1 MKEIRF
7 HGRGGQGAVTA
18 AEVLAV
24 AAHKDGKFSQA
35 FPFFGVE
42 RRGAPVMAF
51 ARIDDK
57 FIRTRQ
63 QIYEP
68 DIVVVLDPTL
78 AQSAEV
84 LNGLKPD
91 GILIFNTTAKPSLAR
106 SAKLLTVDAT
116 KIALEEI
123 GKPFVNMPM
132 LGALVKA
139 TGVVSLDS
147 VVKTIEER
155 YPGEVG
161 KKNAKA
167 IKRTYEETG

>member
-51 ARIDDK
+51 TRIDDK
-57 FIRTRQ
+57 FIKTRQ
-63 QIYEP
+63 QVYEP
-68 DIVVVLDPTL
+68 DYVVVLDPTL
-78 AQSAEV
+78 VEAVDV
-84 LNGLKPD
+84 LEGMKKDGMVILNTTKKPD
-91 GILIFNTTAKPSLAR
+91 LGVKV
-106 SAKLLTVDAT
+106 KTVDAT

-123 GKPFVNMPM
+123 GKPFVNTPM

-139 TGVVSLDS
+139 TGIVSIGS
-147 VVKTIEER
+147 VVDTIKER
-155 YPGEVG
+155 YPGAMGE
-161 KKNAKA
+161 KNAKA

>member
-51 ARIDDK
+51 TRVDDK
-57 FIRTRQ
+57 FIKTRQ
-63 QIYEP
+63 QVYEP
-68 DIVVVLDPTL
+68 DYVVVLDPTL
-78 AQSAEV
+78 LDAVDVTKGAKSD
-84 LNGLKPD
+84 GLV
-91 GILIFNTTAKPSLAR
+91 IINTTQEP
-106 SAKLLTVDAT
+106 KLKGNVKKVDAT
-116 KIALEEI
+116 KIALDEI
-123 GKPFVNMPM
+123 GKPFVNTPM

-139 TGVVSLDS
+139 TDIVSLDS
-147 VVKTIEER
+147 IVETIKER
-155 YPGEVG
+155 YPGEMG
-161 KKNAKA
+161 EKNAKA
-167 IKRTYEETG
+167 IRRTYEETE